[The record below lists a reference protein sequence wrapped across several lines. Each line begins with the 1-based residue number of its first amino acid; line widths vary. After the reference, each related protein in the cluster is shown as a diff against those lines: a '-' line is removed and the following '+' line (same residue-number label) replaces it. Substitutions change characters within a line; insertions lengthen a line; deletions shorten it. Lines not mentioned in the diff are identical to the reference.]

1 MNPTLHRL
9 LYAAGLIL
17 LALALWV
24 LVRQV
29 GEIGVGNV
37 LAALR
42 SERPDTVGLAA
53 ALVAVNYFVL
63 TFHDQLAVRY
73 IGRRLSGWRVGAT
86 SFLGFAVS
94 NSVGFGVFS
103 GATVR
108 FRFYSRWKVSASEI
122 SRIVA
127 FYSSSTVLGLAVIS
141 GCSLAFDPPTAL
153 TALLPEPALR
163 TLGAAL
169 LGGVAAYLLIC
180 VVRREPL
187 RLGRLTLPLP
197 SPGMSLGQ
205 VVISTADWVLC
216 ASILYVLL
224 PSPRPP
230 FLELTGAFAGAQL
243 AGIVSHVPGS
253 LGVFESLVVLS
264 LRNAVAVKPL
274 LQALLLFRVLYYVVP
289 FAIALV
295 VIFIDATFRRRGR
308 RPAVAAS

>member
-1 MNPTLHRL
+1 MSSSLHRL
-9 LYAAGLIL
+9 LYAAGLVL

-24 LVRQV
+24 LIRQV
-29 GEIGVGNV
+29 GEIGAGNV

-53 ALVAVNYFVL
+53 ALVALNYFVL

-73 IGRRLSGWRVGAT
+73 IGRRLSWWRVGAT

-108 FRFYSRWKVSASEI
+108 FRFYSRWKVSGGEI

-153 TALLPEPALR
+153 TTLVPDLALR
-163 TLGAAL
+163 LLGAAL
-169 LGGVAAYLLIC
+169 LTGVGAYLLVC

-187 RLGRLTLPLP
+187 RLWRFTLSLP
-197 SPGMSLGQ
+197 SPGMSVGQ
-205 VVISTADWVLC
+205 VLISSVDWVLC

-230 FLELTGAFAGAQL
+230 FFELAGAFAGAQL

-253 LGVFESLVVLS
+253 LGVFESLMVLS
-264 LRNAVAVKPL
+264 LRGAVDATRL

-289 FAIALV
+289 FAIALA
-295 VIFIDATFRRRGR
+295 VIVIDGTFRRRTR
-308 RPAVAAS
+308 RPALAG

>member
-1 MNPTLHRL
+1 ML
-9 LYAAGLIL
+9 LGV
-17 LALALWV
+17 ALWV

-29 GEIGVGNV
+29 EAIGVGNV

-53 ALVAVNYFVL
+53 ALVALNYFIL

-73 IGRRLSGWRVGAT
+73 IGRRLSLWRVSAT

-108 FRFYSRWKVSASEI
+108 FRFYSRWKVTAGEI
-122 SRIVA
+122 SRIIA
-127 FYSSSTVLGLAVIS
+127 FYSGSTVLGLAVIS
-141 GCSLAFDPPTAL
+141 GCSLAFDPPGAL
-153 TALLPEPALR
+153 TALLPELSLR
-163 TLGAAL
+163 VLGAAL
-169 LGGVAAYLLIC
+169 LAGVAAYVLSC

-187 RLGRLTLPLP
+187 RIGSFSLPLP
-197 SPGMSLGQ
+197 SPGLSVGQ
-205 VVISTADWVLC
+205 VVISSVDWVLC

-224 PSPRPP
+224 PEPRPP
-230 FLELTGAFAGAQL
+230 FFEMAGAFAGAQL

-253 LGVFESLVVLS
+253 LGVFESLMVLS
-264 LRNAVAVKPL
+264 LRNSVDVTRL
-274 LQALLLFRVLYYVVP
+274 LQALLLFRVLYYVLP

-295 VIFIDATFRRRGR
+295 VIFIDAAFRRR
-308 RPAVAAS
+308 PAGGPPTAPGTRDAPG

>member
-1 MNPTLHRL
+1 MSPSVHRI
-9 LYAAGLIL
+9 LYAAGLAL

-29 GEIGVGNV
+29 GEIGAGNV

-53 ALVAVNYFVL
+53 VLVAVNYFVL

-73 IGRRLSGWRVGAT
+73 IGRTLSWWRVSAT

-108 FRFYSRWKVSASEI
+108 FRFYSRWKVTAGEI

-141 GCSLAFDPPTAL
+141 GCSLTFDPPSAL
-153 TALLPEPALR
+153 TTLLPDLALR
-163 TLGAAL
+163 LLGAAL
-169 LGGVAAYLLIC
+169 LSGVAAYLLIC

-187 RLGRLTLPLP
+187 RLWSLTLPLP
-197 SPGMSLGQ
+197 SPGMSVGQ
-205 VVISTADWVLC
+205 VVISSADWVLC
-216 ASILYVLL
+216 AGILYVLL
-224 PSPRPP
+224 PEPRPP
-230 FLELTGAFAGAQL
+230 FFEMAGAFAGAQL

-264 LRNAVAVKPL
+264 LRSSVDVTRL

-289 FAIALV
+289 FAIALI
-295 VIFIDATFRRRGR
+295 VIFIDATFRRRSR
-308 RPAVAAS
+308 RPAVGA